1 MACWAYPLP
10 FTSPLCTV
18 KALER
23 GPFVFAPEKHFSDAT
38 VYCQVPLPSASVD
51 VVVFC
56 LSLMGT
62 NMMDFIQEARRL
74 LVDNGI
80 IKVCMP

>member
-1 MACWAYPLP
+1 
-10 FTSPLCTV
+10 
-18 KALER
+18 
-23 GPFVFAPEKHFSDAT
+23 
-38 VYCQVPLPSASVD
+38 VPLPSASVD

-80 IKVCMP
+80 IKVCVAFLTYIPL

>member
-1 MACWAYPLP
+1 M
-10 FTSPLCTV
+10 
-18 KALER
+18 
-23 GPFVFAPEKHFSDAT
+23 
-38 VYCQVPLPSASVD
+38 PLPSASVD

-62 NMMDFIQEARRL
+62 NMMDFIREARRL

-80 IKVCMP
+80 IKVCLPYPHIEPTVGGRSCS